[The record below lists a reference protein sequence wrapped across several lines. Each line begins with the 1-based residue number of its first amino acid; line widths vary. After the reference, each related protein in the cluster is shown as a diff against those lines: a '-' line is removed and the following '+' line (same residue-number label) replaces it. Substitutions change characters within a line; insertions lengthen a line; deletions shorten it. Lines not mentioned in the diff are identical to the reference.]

1 MLTLFFAGMFYVD
14 SLKILYNKKE
24 IKKLIAEK
32 NTYNEILKI
41 PSITKEEE
49 KQITAEN
56 ELFIINSKDK
66 NDFSY
71 LMLFKPIYLKST
83 LMFIVMI
90 TCSAMVSLTNIYTL
104 PLIFKDNNK
113 KYKISSSRR
122 A

>member
-32 NTYNEILKI
+32 NTYYEILKI

-71 LMLFKPIYLKST
+71 LMLFKPIYLKS
-83 LMFIVMI
+83 
-90 TCSAMVSLTNIYTL
+90 L

-113 KYKISSSRR
+113 TYKISSSRS